1 MKKYAIVY
9 SFDEEYVYLDFCKA
23 ETPEQA
29 LVWAIKQLLCN
40 GDKDQIKEFEED
52 ENINLDEASLSELK
66 AVLDHCGT
74 LRCVTDVVTE
84 ESIYEY

>member
-9 SFDEEYVYLDFCKA
+9 GFDEEYVYLDFHKA

-52 ENINLDEASLSELK
+52 EDINLDDASLSELTV
-66 AVLDHCGT
+66 ALDHYGT
-74 LRCVTDVVTE
+74 IRYVTDVVTE
-84 ESIYEY
+84 ESVYEY